1 MLHILH
7 PGILVDDAGFGQKA
21 KRECAVMKGTAPLV
35 EGLGQFPRCPAV
47 WGINQISR
55 RDFFRCAI

>member
-7 PGILVDDAGFGQKA
+7 PGILVDDAGFGQNA
-21 KRECAVMKGTAPLV
+21 KRQCAVMKGTTPLV
-35 EGLGQFPRCPAV
+35 EGLARFSGRTAV
-47 WGINQISR
+47 WDINQIPR